1 MSRYAAKRLN
11 IMRKTQNGHDL
22 ILIVKCGTYSQYGR
36 GTGDTQQIS
45 CEIILSPVILR
56 VSLVARGL

>member
-11 IMRKTQNGHDL
+11 ITRKTQNGHDL
-22 ILIVKCGTYSQYGR
+22 IQFLESGQYSQYGR

>member
-11 IMRKTQNGHDL
+11 IMRKTQTGHDL
-22 ILIVKCGTYSQYGR
+22 IQILKSKPYSKYGR